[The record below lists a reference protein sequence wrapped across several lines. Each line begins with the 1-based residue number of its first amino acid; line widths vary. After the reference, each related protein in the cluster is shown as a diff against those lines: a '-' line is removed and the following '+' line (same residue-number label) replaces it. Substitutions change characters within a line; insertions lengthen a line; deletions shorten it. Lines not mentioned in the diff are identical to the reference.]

1 MYKSVL
7 VISLASVLASCATKN
22 QYFMHK
28 EYGQGNNENPHYVK
42 DRDGCKKSVY
52 ANGVNS
58 EGKIITAAEEIE
70 SLEKEYD
77 EWLIKSFMEAYKK
90 GSGSY
95 AHAGASAAVAVT
107 SGNTSGNTSGISNQ
121 PVKSELAALPEKY
134 KDLDRLRSEVRPCL
148 TGKGWAKN

>member
-7 VISLASVLASCATKN
+7 VISLVSVLSSCATKN

-28 EYGQGNNENPHYVK
+28 EYGEGNSENPQFVK
-42 DRDGCKKSVY
+42 DRDDCKKSVY

-58 EGKIITAAEEIE
+58 DGKIITAAEEIE
-70 SLEKEYD
+70 TLEKEYD
-77 EWLIKSFMEAYKK
+77 DWLIKSFMEAYKK

-107 SGNTSGNTSGISNQ
+107 SGNTSGISNQ
-121 PVKSELAALPEKY
+121 PVKSELAPLPEKY
-134 KDLDRLRSEVRPCL
+134 KDLDRLRAEVRPCL
-148 TGKGWAKN
+148 AGKGWVKK